1 MKVLIIDDEATI
13 REFLV
18 DFMKTI
24 GDFEIHT
31 ASSGE
36 AALSSFD
43 SDSPNIILLDIH
55 LPECSGL
62 ELLRIFKERG
72 GTFEIIIM
80 TGKAQIEDTLTA
92 IKYGAYDFIL
102 KPFNDL
108 SMLERAV
115 RRAAETIKLKLQNEE
130 LLAQLTQKN
139 LELEVAN
146 RRFEKLSITD
156 DLTGLY
162 NMRYMNEFVSREVG
176 RCMRYGRRFSF
187 IVSDLDNLKLINDA
201 NGHLAGSRI
210 IQEVGNAIRAATRR
224 SDTVARF
231 GGDEFLIM
239 ADEADMPAATSLAE
253 RIRQRVEL
261 IECTYEGRVLKTTA
275 SLGVASFPDNGT
287 DYQEL
292 FKMADRMMYK
302 AKNNGKNRVES
313 AAPVVLPACAAETV

>member
-1 MKVLIIDDEATI
+1 
-13 REFLV
+13 
-18 DFMKTI
+18 
-24 GDFEIHT
+24 
-31 ASSGE
+31 
-36 AALSSFD
+36 
-43 SDSPNIILLDIH
+43 
-55 LPECSGL
+55 
-62 ELLRIFKERG
+62 
-72 GTFEIIIM
+72 
-80 TGKAQIEDTLTA
+80 
-92 IKYGAYDFIL
+92 
-102 KPFNDL
+102 
-108 SMLERAV
+108 
-115 RRAAETIKLKLQNEE
+115 
-130 LLAQLTQKN
+130 
-139 LELEVAN
+139 VAN

>member
-24 GDFEIHT
+24 GDFDVQT
-31 ASSGE
+31 ASNGE
-36 AALSSFD
+36 AALASFD

-55 LPECSGL
+55 LPEWSGL

-162 NMRYMNEFVSREVG
+162 NMRYMNEFVSREVS
-176 RCMRYGRRFSF
+176 RCMRYGRKFSF
-187 IVSDLDNLKLINDA
+187 IVSDLDNLKVINDA

-210 IQEVGNAIRAATRR
+210 IQETGNAIRAATRR
-224 SDTVARF
+224 TDTVARF

-239 ADEADMPAATSLAE
+239 ADEAGISSATSIAE
-253 RIRQRVEL
+253 RIRQRVES
-261 IECTYEGRVLKTTA
+261 IECNYEGRILKTTA

-287 DYQEL
+287 EYQEL
-292 FKMADRMMYK
+292 
-302 AKNNGKNRVES
+302 
-313 AAPVVLPACAAETV
+313 